1 MGVSVRLV
9 PLTEVQFTA
18 YEQREVPEYA
28 ALNVRAGYWAEA
40 DALERAWKA
49 HRALLPEGMHTAG
62 HHFCSVMDAGSGQ
75 PAGVVWWFEDR
86 GGSVPRAFI
95 YHIIIDEQMRRRGYG
110 SAALV
115 EVAEQAR
122 RLGMSSVDLH
132 VAAHNLEAIRVYER
146 LGFKTAGLNMVKPLS
161 A

>member
-9 PLTEVQFTA
+9 PLTEVQFDA
-18 YEQREVPEYA
+18 YEQAEVQGYA
-28 ALNVRAGYWAEA
+28 ALNVRAGYWAEE
-40 DALERAWKA
+40 DALERAWNE
-49 HRALLPEGMHTAG
+49 HRALLTEGMQTAG
-62 HHFCSVMDAGSGQ
+62 HHFCSVTDAGSGQ
-75 PAGVVWWFEDR
+75 PVGVVWWSEDR
-86 GGSVPRAFI
+86 GGSVPRAFL

-115 EVAEQAR
+115 EVEEQAR
-122 RLGMSSVDLH
+122 RLGMSLVGLH